1 MAYSKMFKVA
11 IIQRVSWYTLK
22 NTNKLLLD
30 LEISV
35 PVYIKRKN
43 FRKRKG
49 VESSL
54 QWNEEWEGGKES
66 MSLGSQCQKDG
77 EYKGMK
83 RGHFG

>member
-1 MAYSKMFKVA
+1 MTYSKMFKVA

-54 QWNEEWEGGKES
+54 QWNEE
-66 MSLGSQCQKDG
+66 
-77 EYKGMK
+77 
-83 RGHFG
+83 

>member
-1 MAYSKMFKVA
+1 MFKVA

-43 FRKRKG
+43 FRKRQG

-54 QWNEEWEGGKES
+54 QWNR
-66 MSLGSQCQKDG
+66 LRRR
-77 EYKGMK
+77 KGIDEF
-83 RGHFG
+83 RFSVPERWRV

>member
-43 FRKRKG
+43 FRKRQG

-54 QWNEEWEGGKES
+54 QWNR
-66 MSLGSQCQKDG
+66 LRRR
-77 EYKGMK
+77 KGIDEF
-83 RGHFG
+83 RFSVPERWRV

>member
-54 QWNEEWEGGKES
+54 QWNR
-66 MSLGSQCQKDG
+66 LRRR
-77 EYKGMK
+77 KGIDEF
-83 RGHFG
+83 RFSVPERWRV